1 MDHIAVIDF
10 GSQYTQLIVRKIRE
24 LGFFSRLYLPDDFES
39 NDSIKGVILSGG
51 PKSVL
56 DRNSPRIDRAKL
68 RDDVPIL
75 GICYGMQLLAYMN
88 NGRVAR
94 SETSEYGRM
103 EIKIDRRSRL
113 FRGVPGSIKVW
124 MSHSDSVYLSRRG
137 GLTATSHS
145 KTGLISSMEHS
156 TRPVY
161 ALQFHPE
168 VHHTDYGRIILKNF
182 LFDIC
187 GVRKNWKASDIIN
200 DIIKQIRNEVGNDS
214 CLCAISGG
222 VDSTAAAVIANK
234 ALGNRLKCVFVDNG
248 LLRKDEYRST
258 TRLLRE
264 LGLNLFPVD
273 VGRLFL
279 SRLKGVANPE
289 NKRKIIGKS
298 FIDVFSEISRTKFRD
313 CRYLIQ
319 GTLYPDV
326 IESVSPTGAVSSTI
340 KTHHNVGGLPKD
352 LKFRIIEPFRYM
364 FKDEVRKVARKAGLP
379 EGFVTRQPFPGPG
392 LAVRIIGEVTP
403 DKIRILQDA
412 DAVVRDVISRSR
424 TSAGLWQ
431 FFAVLLP
438 VKSVGVEGDE
448 RKYKYVVAVRAV
460 TSRDA
465 MTADWARLPHSLLQ
479 ELAEKI
485 VNSNKYVGRVVYD
498 ITTKPPA
505 TIEWE

>member
-24 LGFFSRLYLPDDFES
+24 LGVFSKLYLPNDFQLDAS
-39 NDSIKGVILSGG
+39 TKGIILSGG

-56 DRNSPRIDRAKL
+56 NHDSPRLDRTKL
-68 RDDVPIL
+68 RDDVPVL

-88 NGRVAR
+88 NEKVVR

-103 EIKIDRRSRL
+103 DIKIVRKSRL
-113 FRGVPGSIKVW
+113 FKGVPSRLKVW
-124 MSHSDSVYLSRRG
+124 MSHSDSVYLSHRD
-137 GLTATSHS
+137 GLIATSHS
-145 KTGLISSMEHS
+145 KSGLLSSVEHK

-168 VHHTDYGRIILKNF
+168 VHHTDYGRTILSNF

-187 GVRKNWKASDIIN
+187 GVSKNWKDSDILN
-200 DIIKQIRNEVGNDS
+200 DIIRQVRSEVGSGS
-214 CLCAISGG
+214 CLCAVSGG
-222 VDSTAAAVIANK
+222 VDSTTAAVIVNK

-248 LLRKDEYRST
+248 LLRKDEYSST
-258 TRLLRE
+258 AKVLRQ

-273 VGRLFL
+273 AGKLFL
-279 SRLKGVANPE
+279 SRLKGVTDPE
-289 NKRKIIGKS
+289 KKRKIIGKA
-298 FIDVFSEISRTKFRD
+298 FIDVFSDISRKKFKD

-326 IESVSPTGAVSSTI
+326 IESISPSGAVSSTI
-340 KTHHNVGGLPKD
+340 KTHHNVGGLPSD
-352 LKFRIIEPFRYM
+352 LRFKIIEPFRYM
-364 FKDEVRKVARKAGLP
+364 FKDEVRKVARKVGLP
-379 EGFVTRQPFPGPG
+379 ENFVNRQPFPGPG

-403 DKIRILQDA
+403 DRIRILQDA
-412 DAVVRDVISRSR
+412 DAVVRDVISSSKSSR
-424 TSAGLWQ
+424 GLWQ
-431 FFAVLLP
+431 YFAVLLP

-448 RKYKYVVAVRAV
+448 RKYKYVVAIRAV

-485 VNSNKYVGRVVYD
+485 VNKNRDVGRVVYD